1 MNYYDPFTQFNPVVV
16 DYIDTT
22 DKLMR
27 QLNETGSNSLYGG
40 YASPVPTSLCN
51 LPKETGKDDILR

>member
-16 DYIDTT
+16 DFIDTT

-27 QLNETGSNSLYGG
+27 QLKETGSNSLYGG
-40 YASPVPTSLCN
+40 YASLEPTSLYN
-51 LPKETGKDDILR
+51 FPKDSEKEEIFC

>member
-16 DYIDTT
+16 DFIDTT

-27 QLNETGSNSLYGG
+27 QLKETGSNSLYGG
-40 YASPVPTSLCN
+40 YSSLESTSLYN
-51 LPKETGKDDILR
+51 LPKESGKDDILH